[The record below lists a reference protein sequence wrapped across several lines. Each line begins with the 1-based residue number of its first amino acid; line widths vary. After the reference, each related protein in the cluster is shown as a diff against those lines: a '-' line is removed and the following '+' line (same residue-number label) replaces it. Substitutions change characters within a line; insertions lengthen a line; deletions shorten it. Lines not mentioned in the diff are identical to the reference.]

1 MSDHFLAF
9 LVAGLIGAVT
19 MWRVTRAGGTYPSP
33 WSVGAWA
40 ATAALSTG
48 LIPVQTAIPVAAMTM
63 VIGVGLIGP
72 LVGVIAVVVLLA
84 MPVIAAQQLWGRW
97 QRGRRAALRHEGP
110 AHRRSGLR

>member
-19 MWRVTRAGGTYPSP
+19 MWRVTRARGAYPSAL
-33 WSVGAWA
+33 SVGAWT

-48 LIPVQTAIPVAAMTM
+48 LIPVQTALPIAAMSM

-72 LVGVIAVVVLLA
+72 LVGLIAVVVLLA
-84 MPVIAAQQLWGRW
+84 IPVIAAQQLWGRW
-97 QRGRRAALRHEGP
+97 RRHARHQGP
-110 AHRRSGLR
+110 AYRRSGLR